1 MAARSGFRTLTK
13 SFTEDP
19 SEEGFVTSKAIPVA
33 IWPPE
38 KRINNSLGKDE
49 GLKGPVRM
57 RWALTSDV
65 KKRGA
70 NKESQ
75 FYRKYGK
82 KAGKGEAE
90 TEERWP
96 SDGYQ
101 NNMEELAREAERKAA
116 LDAELD
122 AFLAEG
128 EDESPAQ
135 PTSKMRS
142 DHIDSRGHA
151 SASHRHGE
159 SLASRITAPLPR
171 RSRGGRT
178 SLGDRISEPHIGHRG
193 GREREGPRAKR
204 PKKTQ
209 EELDAELDAF
219 LNSKD

>member
-13 SFTEDP
+13 SFTEEP
-19 SEEGFVTSKAIPVA
+19 SEEGFVTSKPIPIA

-38 KRINNSLGKDE
+38 KRINSSLGKDE

-82 KAGKGEAE
+82 KAGRGEA
-90 TEERWP
+90 EERWP

-101 NNMEELAREAERKAA
+101 NDIGELAEAERKAQ

-128 EDESPAQ
+128 EDEPLIQ

-142 DHIDSRGHA
+142 DFIDSRGHA
-151 SASHRHGE
+151 SASHRHGD

-178 SLGDRISEPHIGHRG
+178 SLGDRISEPHTGHRG

-204 PKKTQ
+204 PRKTQ